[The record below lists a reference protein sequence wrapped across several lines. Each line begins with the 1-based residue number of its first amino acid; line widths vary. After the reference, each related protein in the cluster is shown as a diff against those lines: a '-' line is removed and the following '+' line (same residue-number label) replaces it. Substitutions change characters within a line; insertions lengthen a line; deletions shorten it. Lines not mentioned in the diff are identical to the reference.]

1 MTEKITLGIADD
13 HRLFREGLS
22 SILRQYPTIEVVI
35 EAANGQ
41 EMLDKIATASA
52 LPDVVLMD
60 LDMPVLDGMK
70 ATEILKK
77 TYPQIKVLIISMHNQ
92 DQIILKMLDLGA
104 NGYLLKNAEAE
115 EVVRAIETVKTKDYY
130 FNDYINHVLLK
141 NVKEKKNYAKVSLQN
156 YETLT
161 PRELEILKL
170 ICEGD
175 NSNEIAA
182 KLFIGKRTA
191 DFHRQNI
198 LEKLKVKNT
207 ASLIVYA
214 VRNGLAGL

>member
-1 MTEKITLGIADD
+1 MTEKITLAIADD

-22 SILRQYPTIEVVI
+22 SIFRQYPTIEVII

-41 EMLDKIATASA
+41 ELLDKIAVAAAS
-52 LPDVVLMD
+52 PDVVLMD

-77 TYPQIKVLIISMHNQ
+77 TYPQIKVLVISMHNQ

-104 NGYLLKNAEAE
+104 NGYLLKDAEADE
-115 EVVRAIETVKTKDYY
+115 LIKAIETVKAKDYY

-141 NVKEKKNYAKVSLQN
+141 NVKEKKNYSQVSLQN
-156 YETLT
+156 YEILT
-161 PRELEILKL
+161 SRELEILKL

-175 NSNEIAA
+175 SSNEIAE

-191 DFHRQNI
+191 DFHRQNL

-214 VRNGLAGL
+214 VRNGLVDL

>member
-1 MTEKITLGIADD
+1 MAEKIILGIADD
-13 HRLFREGLS
+13 HKLFREGLI
-22 SILRQYPTIEVVI
+22 SIFRQYPAIEVAI

-41 EMLDKIATASA
+41 ELLDKIAAATT
-52 LPDVVLMD
+52 LPEVVLMD

-77 TYPQIKVLIISMHNQ
+77 TYPQIKVLVISMHNQ

-104 NGYLLKNAEAE
+104 NGYLLKDAEADE
-115 EVVRAIETVKTKDYY
+115 LIGAIETVKAKDYY
-130 FNDYINHVLLK
+130 FNDYINQVLLK
-141 NVKEKKNYAKVSLQN
+141 NVKEKNNYSKVTLQN
-156 YETLT
+156 YEALT
-161 PRELEILKL
+161 SRELEILKL

-175 NSNEIAA
+175 SSNEIAE

-191 DFHRQNI
+191 DFHRQNL

-214 VRNGLAGL
+214 TKNGMVDL